1 MLSRHMLKE
10 ILIDESHIK
19 PNTMMVR
26 AYDGLPRQIMRTLE
40 VELYVA
46 IYVFCDTLGDEYPPF
61 Q

>member
-1 MLSRHMLKE
+1 MLKE

-46 IYVFCDTLGDEYPPF
+46 IYVFCDTLGDGYPPF